1 MVFIEPE
8 GLNLTQIQG
17 ALCGIDFEDLIAQLS
32 QGAGIDQLINM
43 VRLTEKNYSLVL
55 FMLLDQFISFVK
67 PRPEVHMDMI
77 IFEVF
82 LKNIHLNP
90 QDQIHVVQWHYL

>member
-43 VRLTEKNYSLVL
+43 VRLHVTEKNYSSVTVL
-55 FMLLDQFISFVK
+55 FPL
-67 PRPEVHMDMI
+67 
-77 IFEVF
+77 
-82 LKNIHLNP
+82 
-90 QDQIHVVQWHYL
+90 HYLIISEYCLDVDKVL